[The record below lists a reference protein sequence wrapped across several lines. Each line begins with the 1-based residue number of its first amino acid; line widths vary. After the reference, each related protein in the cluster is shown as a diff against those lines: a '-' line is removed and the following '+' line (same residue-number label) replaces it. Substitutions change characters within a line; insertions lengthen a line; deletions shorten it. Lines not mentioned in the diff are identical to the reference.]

1 MKIRRN
7 RGARRVPRRLGL
19 GPKHDEEKWGPP
31 APDTEAGKP
40 KRPDDKESS

>member
-19 GPKHDEEKWGPP
+19 GPKHDEEKRGPP
-31 APDTEAGKP
+31 APDTDAGSP
-40 KRPDDKESS
+40 KRPDDHESS

>member
-19 GPKHDEEKWGPP
+19 GPKYDEEKRGPP
-31 APDTEAGKP
+31 APDTNAGKP
-40 KRPDDKESS
+40 KRADDHESA